1 MKMNRIALALVA
13 SLLALAAL
21 PASTQEHTATIKG
34 TITDGGKPL
43 ENAQVVL
50 TNTDTGRKI
59 KTKTDRRGDFAVVGL
74 AYGNF
79 KVEVLGANG
88 EVLVTRDSEPFVQA
102 INVVSLDLKNPSA
115 GGAHAGGSGFDGR
128 AEGPMGPANQ
138 PSGPKLT
145 KEQLAKIEADNKK
158 ISGLNSLIT
167 EVQSARQAQDW
178 PKAEKALK
186 QLIAAA
192 PDTSRW
198 DFYMFLG
205 EAQTKSNK
213 FEEATQTYNKGIK
226 LAQSLVSG
234 STPADPKI
242 PTLNPA
248 TAKVGA
254 GRMLTAQ
261 SNDYLQLQKPDLAI
275 ASLKKAAE
283 LDPTSAMASYNLC
296 GVEFNA
302 QKYDDARASC
312 NKYLQLEPT
321 GAQADEVKT
330 FLSQMGPK

>member
-1 MKMNRIALALVA
+1 MNMNRIPLALAA

-21 PASTQEHTATIKG
+21 PASAQEHTATIKG

-43 ENAQVVL
+43 TNAQIAL
-50 TNTDTGRKI
+50 TYTDTGRKI
-59 KTKTDRRGDFAVVGL
+59 KTKTDNRGDFAVVGL
-74 AYGNF
+74 AYGNYR
-79 KVEVLGANG
+79 VEVLGANG
-88 EVLVTRDSEPFVQA
+88 EVLITRESEPFVEA

-115 GGAHAGGSGFDGR
+115 GGGHAGGSGFDGR

-138 PSGPKLT
+138 TGPKLT

-158 ISGLNSLIT
+158 IAGLNSLIT

-192 PDTSRW
+192 PDTNRW

-213 FEEATQTYNKGIK
+213 FEEATQTYDKGIK
-226 LAQSLVSG
+226 LAQSVISG

-261 SNDYLQLQKPDLAI
+261 GNDYLKLQKQDKAI

-283 LDPTSAMASYNLC
+283 LDPTSAMASYNLG

-302 QKYDDARASC
+302 QKYEDAKVAC
-312 NKYLQLEPT
+312 NKYLQLEPA
-321 GAQADEVKT
+321 GSHVDEVKD
-330 FLSQMGPK
+330 FLSQMAQK